1 MKKEIISEI
10 NRISGEHSP
19 YEVFSD
25 WIRCCSL
32 AVCNSVHLIH
42 NDVWNQRERD
52 YIETLRR
59 YPDGTEY
66 RFAGMF
72 CRLGDLLSEEM
83 TDALGEIYME
93 AGMGSKTTGQFFTP
107 FHLSELTARSALENV
122 IKNFDGS
129 MITLAEPSTGGGGMI
144 IAAAKVLKEAGINYQ
159 KYLDVVA
166 QDLDA
171 DAVRHLVPQMAQRLF
186 TDQLRA
192 DELLRLVCGHILRV
206 IHRPFRH
213 GLDQGLL
220 QRVDALAG
228 LRADGKE
235 AVIAEGAEALDSL

>member
-166 QDLDA
+166 QDLDWKG
-171 DAVRHLVPQMAQRLF
+171 VYMTYLQCS
-186 TDQLRA
+186 
-192 DELLRLVCGHILRV
+192 LLGIKATVIQGDTLTEPYDPKRTESRRV
-206 IHRPFRH
+206 MRTP
-213 GLDQGLL
+213 
-220 QRVDALAG
+220 AKM
-228 LRADGKE
+228 GKL
-235 AVIAEGAEALDSL
+235 I

>member
-107 FHLSELTARSALENV
+107 FLLSELTARSALENV

-166 QDLDA
+166 QDLDWKG
-171 DAVRHLVPQMAQRLF
+171 VYMTYLQCS
-186 TDQLRA
+186 
-192 DELLRLVCGHILRV
+192 LLGIKATVIQGDTLTEPYDPKRTESRRV
-206 IHRPFRH
+206 MRTPAKMGMLI
-213 GLDQGLL
+213 
-220 QRVDALAG
+220 
-228 LRADGKE
+228 
-235 AVIAEGAEALDSL
+235 

>member
-166 QDLDA
+166 QDLDWKG
-171 DAVRHLVPQMAQRLF
+171 VYMTYLQCS
-186 TDQLRA
+186 
-192 DELLRLVCGHILRV
+192 LLGIKATVIQGDTLTEPYDPKRTESRRV
-206 IHRPFRH
+206 MRTPAKMGMLI
-213 GLDQGLL
+213 
-220 QRVDALAG
+220 
-228 LRADGKE
+228 
-235 AVIAEGAEALDSL
+235 

>member
-93 AGMGSKTTGQFFTP
+93 VGMGSKTTGQFFTP

-166 QDLDA
+166 QDLDWKG
-171 DAVRHLVPQMAQRLF
+171 VYMTYLQCS
-186 TDQLRA
+186 
-192 DELLRLVCGHILRV
+192 LLGIKATVIQGDTLTEPYDPKRTESRRV
-206 IHRPFRH
+206 MRTPAKMGMLI
-213 GLDQGLL
+213 
-220 QRVDALAG
+220 
-228 LRADGKE
+228 
-235 AVIAEGAEALDSL
+235 